1 MPPVFFSPS
10 DAKNACLV
18 GLTLTAG
25 LLAGC
30 TTAPTSA
37 ISPTPPRDTPKV
49 VARSGPEFVPVVRYG
64 RYTLVELVPQP
75 AQRDLLLQVVAVS
88 VPSTFDANVGYA
100 LRHVLMRTGYQ
111 LCHTPETA
119 SLYALPL
126 PAAHF
131 RFGPL
136 QLRDA
141 LLMLVGPAWDLSVD
155 NANRKVCFDRHVA
168 TEHINGDIAGRAG
181 ADVLSPFKDAQSV
194 SGNGSPPRKQQP

>member
-1 MPPVFFSPS
+1 MPSFFSSPG
-10 DAKNACLV
+10 DIKNASLTGLALV
-18 GLTLTAG
+18 AG

-30 TTAPTSA
+30 AVAPTSA
-37 ISPTPPRDTPKV
+37 LSPTPPRDIPKV
-49 VARSGPEFVPVVRYG
+49 VALSGPEFVPVVRYG

-75 AQRDLLLQVVAVS
+75 AQRDLLLQVIDVS
-88 VPSTFDANVGYA
+88 VPSAFNANVGDA

-111 LCHTPETA
+111 LCHTPETV

-136 QLRDA
+136 LLRDA

-155 NANRKVCFDRHVA
+155 DANRKVCFDRHVA
-168 TEHINGDIAGRAG
+168 TEHIHDVIAGQTG
-181 ADVLSPFKDAQSV
+181 GGVLSPAKNAQSV
-194 SGNGSPPRKQQP
+194 TGNESPPRKQ